1 MDKFFT
7 VDGRILAVNQD
18 CSLTEY
24 ATHLEAFA
32 SNPLCVIQSQATYEN
47 VLVQGRNEQWF
58 QNTKYLL
65 FQPNRIQK
73 ADSIKVGSWSI
84 KNVFEPRRS
93 NSLHCD
99 FVDPLGKVVRH
110 NLSGDNGLKL
120 LTQAFL
126 KVREMNNYESALNY
140 ELIQEN
146 LKLKQELDSLKN
158 KLASHIPAGQ

>member
-7 VDGRILAVNQD
+7 VNGRILAVNQD

-24 ATHLEAFA
+24 ATHLEAYA
-32 SNPLCVIQSQATYEN
+32 SNPLCVLQGQATYEN

-58 QNTKYLL
+58 QSTAYLL
-65 FQPNRIQK
+65 FQLDKTQK
-73 ADSIKVGSWSI
+73 VDSFKVGSWSI
-84 KNVFEPRRS
+84 KNIFQPRHL
-93 NSLHCD
+93 NSLHCN

-110 NLSGDNGLKL
+110 IISGENGLKL

-140 ELIQEN
+140 ELLQEN
-146 LKLKQELDSLKN
+146 LKLKQESELLRKQ
-158 KLASHIPAGQ
+158 LVSHMPVGQ